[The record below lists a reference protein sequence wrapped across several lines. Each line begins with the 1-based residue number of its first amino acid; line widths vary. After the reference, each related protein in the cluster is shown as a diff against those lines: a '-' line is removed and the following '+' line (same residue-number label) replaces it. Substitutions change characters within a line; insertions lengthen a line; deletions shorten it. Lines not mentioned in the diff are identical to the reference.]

1 MESQLPA
8 VTDAHLA
15 PVSMSVERN
24 PAALYLRRLPFSSG
38 RRTMRQA
45 LEALHEWAEVR
56 STDSGPFLYPVTKRK
71 MLVLRQMAD
80 QAVYRALR
88 KRAGQAKV
96 REFSPHDLRRTFAS
110 EMLDAGR
117 SRK

>member
-56 STDSGPFLYPVTKRK
+56 STDPGPFLYPPRSGKCWSS
-71 MLVLRQMAD
+71 
-80 QAVYRALR
+80 
-88 KRAGQAKV
+88 AKWPIRRFTV
-96 REFSPHDLRRTFAS
+96 RSGNAP
-110 EMLDAGR
+110 G
-117 SRK
+117 KPK